1 MEQFQLAG
9 NEPGLQVWRIE
20 KLKLAPVPVRL
31 HKEFF
36 KGDCYIVLC
45 TSATTPP
52 SYNIH
57 TWMGSGF

>member
-1 MEQFQLAG
+1 MEQFQLADD
-9 NEPGLQVWRIE
+9 EPGLQVWRIE
-20 KLKLAPVPVRL
+20 KMKLVLIPARL

-45 TSATTPP
+45 TSQPP
-52 SYNIH
+52 LSYNIH